1 MEYNN
6 LRKDIIS
13 YIRDRML
20 DYDYHAKDFENMSEE
35 ELLCFVDGTV
45 DTKPATGGHSYEII
59 PISSFNDMKQY
70 EHYASMWCIFQSE
83 EVFFEESHR
92 GKCHFVLCKRD
103 DADSYDRVTFGVNY
117 PYDNYGL
124 SFMALLLTK
133 ENRLVSVI
141 SRRNWDDDYGHYL
154 SFGQLKSVLGEDLFN
169 ATINTNPLRI
179 LQISDTHCRHKQL
192 ADLPDADVI
201 VHCGDFSEMGTE
213 DEVLDFLNW
222 FIGLPYLYKVF
233 VTGNH
238 DLCLWDA
245 DDIEDLP
252 DNVYFLQDRDCEIEG
267 IRFFGLAYNHSE
279 KLIPNGVDVLVT
291 HEPPVMILDE
301 SNNTHW
307 GNVSLRNRVMAVKPH
322 YHLFGHAHDAYGTV
336 KQNGIMFFNGA
347 IFDDTYEVCRKS
359 KLFIIKDIYNVK

>member
-252 DNVYFLQDRDCEIEG
+252 DNVYFL
-267 IRFFGLAYNHSE
+267 
-279 KLIPNGVDVLVT
+279 
-291 HEPPVMILDE
+291 
-301 SNNTHW
+301 
-307 GNVSLRNRVMAVKPH
+307 
-322 YHLFGHAHDAYGTV
+322 
-336 KQNGIMFFNGA
+336 
-347 IFDDTYEVCRKS
+347 
-359 KLFIIKDIYNVK
+359 